1 LSFNARS
8 PTHPGEE
15 STLTIDGT
23 ELEQGLQYGDTAGLK
38 SLLDWI
44 QGLQELNHG
53 RHKDE
58 GWRISIGSGS
68 QDLIYKVNFLSELV
82 VSHDHLKVFIC
93 YIRRSMP
100 WLIQANPFLWNLPFT
115 RKQDDLSTLP
125 NPRND

>member
-1 LSFNARS
+1 LLAGKPNASTFPFTSLSFKARS

-23 ELEQGLQYGDTAGLK
+23 ELEEGLQYGDTAGLK

-53 RHKDE
+53 RQKDE

-68 QDLIYKVNFLSELV
+68 QDLIYKVNFLSKLV
-82 VSHDHLKVFIC
+82 ILHYYL
-93 YIRRSMP
+93 
-100 WLIQANPFLWNLPFT
+100 NPFSVSGG
-115 RKQDDLSTLP
+115 QCHG
-125 NPRND
+125 